1 MATKKNAQK
10 KENTAPK
17 MNPTENKKSK
27 GLVIGFIIF
36 AVIVV
41 GLIGYAFLYDKVL
54 KYSKPVAVVGDNK
67 IKGDALDQ
75 RVRIARY
82 SYVNQYSTY
91 MYYAYLMSDYEEY
104 VSYYQSMMSSL
115 LSYMDD
121 YETLGE
127 DILNS
132 LIDNELLLIEAEKR
146 GITVTDA
153 EVEEALQQQVFSYYP
168 EDYEVTPT
176 ATYALEPTST
186 LTSLQKTLVA
196 VPTATATQIPPTAT
210 VGATEEIEPTATA
223 EASPTATET
232 ALTLD
237 SNEMLSTSTL
247 APTATVYTE
256 ELYLENYATLI
267 ANLAESGIEEEAYK
281 GYIRDILLYQKVYE
295 AITAEAPRVQDQ
307 VWARHI
313 LVETEAEAI
322 AVSGRLNNGEDWS
335 AVCNEVTLDQSSP
348 DACGDLG
355 WFAQGQMIEEFE
367 NAAFSLEIGEISA
380 PVESSY
386 GWHIIQVIGHEERA
400 IELDTDYEQI
410 QSNYFDAW
418 YQEAY
423 ANTEIVIND
432 NWVDHVPSEPSVD
445 INMRVD

>member
-27 GLVIGFIIF
+27 GLIIGFIIF
-36 AVIVV
+36 AVAVV

-54 KYSKPVAVVGDNK
+54 KYNKPVAVVGDNK
-67 IKGDALDQ
+67 IKGNTLDQ

-82 SYVNQYSTY
+82 SYVNQYTTY
-91 MYYAYLMSDYEEY
+91 MYYATIMADYEEY
-104 VSYYQSMMSSL
+104 ASYYQSMMSSL

-121 YETLGE
+121 YETFGE

-132 LIDNELLLIEAEKR
+132 LIDNELYLIEAEKR

-153 EVEEALQQQVFSYYP
+153 EVEELMQQIFDYYP
-168 EDYEVTPT
+168 EETATTPT

-210 VGATEEIEPTATA
+210 VAETEEIEPTATT
-223 EASPTATET
+223 EASPTATEIAST
-232 ALTLD
+232 PT
-237 SNEMLSTSTL
+237 SEEPLSTATPL
-247 APTATVYTE
+247 PTATVYTE
-256 ELYLENYATLI
+256 ELYQENYQAFLV
-267 ANLAESGIEEEAYK
+267 NLDESGVEEESFKEYV
-281 GYIRDILLYQKVYE
+281 RDYLIYQKVYE
-295 AITAEAPRVQDQ
+295 AITAEVPRVQDQ

-313 LVETEAEAI
+313 LVETEAEANT
-322 AVSGRLNNGEDWS
+322 ALGRLNAGEDWS

-355 WFAQGQMIEEFE
+355 WFAQGQTVEEFE
-367 NAAFSLEIGEISA
+367 SAAFNLEIGEISA

-400 IELDTDYEQI
+400 IELDTDYQQI

-418 YQEAY
+418 YQDAK

-445 INMRVD
+445 INMRVE